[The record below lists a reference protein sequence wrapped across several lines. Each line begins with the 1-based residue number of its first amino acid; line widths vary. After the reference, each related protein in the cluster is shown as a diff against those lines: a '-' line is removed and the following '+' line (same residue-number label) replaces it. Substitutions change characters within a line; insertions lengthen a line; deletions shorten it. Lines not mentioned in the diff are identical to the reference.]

1 MQCSQIRKML
11 ANYALDDARTTE
23 RLCVEVHT
31 GHCAACRKELE
42 DTCELIAATER
53 VLSHPSPSHDF
64 DTLMEKIEASE
75 RIARDLPTRGQWTW
89 RGVAM
94 RSAAAALVMAAA
106 VITVPMARNAGHVV
120 REFREVSND
129 RAAGAAGP
137 AQVPVI
143 SEPFL
148 RRADSIK
155 KHEQVPAAATNAL
168 LQSPQQ

>member
-11 ANYALDDARTTE
+11 ANYALDDARITE

-64 DTLMEKIEASE
+64 DTLMAKLEASAL
-75 RIARDLPTRGQWTW
+75 IARDLPTRAQWTW

-94 RSAAAALVMAAA
+94 RSAAAAALMAAV
-106 VITVPMARNAGHVV
+106 VITIPVARNAGHVV
-120 REFREVSND
+120 REFREVSTD
-129 RAAGAAGP
+129 RSADQAGP
-137 AQVPVI
+137 SQVPVV
-143 SEPFL
+143 SGPFV
-148 RRADSIK
+148 RRAHKIEEY
-155 KHEQVPAAATNAL
+155 EQTPAAAAHAL
-168 LQSPQQ
+168 LQPSEP

>member
-23 RLCVEVHT
+23 RMCVEVHT
-31 GHCAACRKELE
+31 SHCAACRKELE

-64 DTLMEKIEASE
+64 DALMAQIEASE
-75 RIARDLPTRGQWTW
+75 LVARDLPTRAQWTW

-94 RSAAAALVMAAA
+94 RSAAAAVVMAAI
-106 VITVPMARNAGHVV
+106 VITIPMARNAGHVV

-129 RAAGAAGP
+129 RFVDAAEP
-137 AQVPVI
+137 AQVPVV

-148 RRADSIK
+148 RRANSIK
-155 KHEQVPAAATNAL
+155 EFEQVPAATTNAL
-168 LQSPQQ
+168 LQSPQP